1 MTYRYTEKQLNARSK
16 RTPNQD
22 NMSNKRSLTDQQFD
36 DLKCYYASDYVDT
49 LSVNELKDI
58 VYGNLI
64 DCMRDYTIQ
73 DVKNECDDC
82 MRKGYFWE
90 LFYQVTNTKDPPIS
104 DPW

>member
-16 RTPNQD
+16 RT
-22 NMSNKRSLTDQQFD
+22 LTDQQFD

-49 LSVNELKDI
+49 LSIDKLKDI

-73 DVKNECDDC
+73 EVKNECDDC

-90 LFYQVTNTKDPPIS
+90 LYHQVLNTNQKEIE

>member
-16 RTPNQD
+16 RT
-22 NMSNKRSLTDQQFD
+22 LTDQQFD

-49 LSVNELKDI
+49 LSVDELKDI
-58 VYGNLI
+58 VYGNVI
-64 DCMRDYTIQ
+64 DCMRDYTIE

-90 LFYQVTNTKDPPIS
+90 LYHQVTNAKDPPIS

>member
-1 MTYRYTEKQLNARSK
+1 MTYRYTEKELIARSA
-16 RTPNQD
+16 RTGKKTNYKSKD
-22 NMSNKRSLTDQQFD
+22 TLTDQQFD

-49 LSVNELKDI
+49 LSIDELKDI

-64 DCMRDYTIQ
+64 DCMRDYTLQ

-90 LFYQVTNTKDPPIS
+90 LYHQIINTKDPPIA

>member
-1 MTYRYTEKQLNARSK
+1 MTYRYTEKELNARSK
-16 RTPNQD
+16 RT
-22 NMSNKRSLTDQQFD
+22 LTDQQFD

-73 DVKNECDDC
+73 EVKNECDDC

-90 LFYQVTNTKDPPIS
+90 LYHQVLNTNQKEIE

>member
-1 MTYRYTEKQLNARSK
+1 MTYRYSK
-16 RTPNQD
+16 PDPIKPKKT
-22 NMSNKRSLTDQQFD
+22 SLTDQQFD
-36 DLKCYYASDYVDT
+36 DLKCYYASDYVET
-49 LSVNELKDI
+49 LSIDELKDI

-73 DVKNECDDC
+73 EVKNECDDC

-90 LFYQVTNTKDPPIS
+90 LFYQVLNTNQKEIE